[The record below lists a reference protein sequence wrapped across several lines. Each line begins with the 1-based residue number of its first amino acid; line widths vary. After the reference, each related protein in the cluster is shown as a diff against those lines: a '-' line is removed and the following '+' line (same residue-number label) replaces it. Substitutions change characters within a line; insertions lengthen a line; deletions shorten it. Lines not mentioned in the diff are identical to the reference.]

1 MHAPTLQVLDAG
13 FRERPVVLR
22 MPFRFGVISLTEAP
36 LAVVSVR
43 IRLEDGR
50 EGVGHAAEMLLPKWF
65 DKSPELS
72 GAENLAQLRTALRLY
87 ADLCLG
93 AGAGLTAFGLHAE
106 LTPAQIAEGA
116 ARGMNPLVA
125 NYGPA
130 LIDRAI
136 LDALGQLQGL
146 SFPALLR
153 ANLAGIDARLTPD
166 LVGFDIAGAL
176 GTLQMRPTIAAR
188 HTVGM
193 LDAITGADRTPES
206 PDDGLPVTLGEC
218 IRTYGLRWFKVKLSG
233 DAGFDLDRMRRVA
246 AAIEAE
252 CGEDYRLTLD
262 GNEQFEA
269 PEPVAAFLAALAEDP
284 ALRAFHD
291 RIAFVEQPIARAHA
305 LRADIGALD
314 ARTPVLLD
322 ESDAD
327 HEAFPVARA
336 LGYSGISIKSCK
348 GAYRAVLN
356 WMRCRAWNAALGR
369 ERYFISAEDLTIQ
382 PGISLQQDLA
392 LAGTLGCTH
401 VERNGHH
408 YVRGRSGLSPDA
420 CAAQLQRH
428 APLYVPVGDGYGLK
442 VRDGQIALQSL
453 DAPGLGGGGAE
464 DDLDGTCAVTYGRE
478 PADNLD
484 PAGAAASAPQRA

>member
-1 MHAPTLQVLDAG
+1 MHAPTLQVLEVG

-36 LAVVSVR
+36 QAVVSVR
-43 IRLEDGR
+43 LRLQDGR
-50 EGVGHAAEMLLPKWF
+50 EGVGHAAEMLMPKWF
-65 DKSPELS
+65 DKSPALS
-72 GAENLAQLRTALRLY
+72 SVENIAQLRTALRLY

-93 AGAGLTAFGLHAE
+93 AGPGLTAFGLHAA

-116 ARGMNPLVA
+116 ARDLNPLVA

-136 LDALGQLQGL
+136 LDALGRLLGL

-153 ANLAGIDARLTPD
+153 ANLPGIDARLTPD
-166 LVGFDIAGAL
+166 LAAFDIAGAL
-176 GTLQMRPTIAAR
+176 GTRQLRPTIAAR

-193 LDAITGADRTPES
+193 LDALTDADRTPES

-233 DAGFDLDRMRRVA
+233 DAAFDLDRMRQVA

-252 CGEDYRLTLD
+252 CGPEYRLTLD

-284 ALRAFHD
+284 GLRTFHD
-291 RIAFVEQPIARAHA
+291 RIAFVEQPIARVHA
-305 LRADIGALD
+305 LRADIGTLD

-327 HEAFPVARA
+327 HDAFPAARA

-348 GAYRAVLN
+348 GVYRAVLN

-369 ERYFISAEDLTIQ
+369 ARHFISAEDLTIQ
-382 PGISLQQDLA
+382 PGIALQQDLA
-392 LAGTLGCTH
+392 LAGTLGCSH

-408 YVRGRSGLSPDA
+408 YVRGRSGLSRDA
-420 CAAQLQRH
+420 CTAQLQRH
-428 APLYVPVGDGYGLK
+428 APLYAPVGDGYGLK
-442 VRDGQIALQSL
+442 VQAGQIALRSL

-464 DDLDGTCAVTYGRE
+464 DDLDGTRAMAYGRDL
-478 PADNLD
+478 ADNLD
-484 PAGAAASAPQRA
+484 PAEVAAAVSARA